1 MEQSNTT
8 TNAAI
13 NAAAMIDGNL
23 HALASLLDAFKA
35 GVIVPAADI
44 PHDQR
49 AEIRRELHC
58 MGQVLNLVMET
69 RELPSLP
76 GSLHLQRPDPTRI
89 NEDALIER
97 SAAAMLKRSKRDGFV
112 YEEPCKAL
120 STFNEAT
127 QILTLRNVRGDL
139 GTFRYNAKTD
149 RLTYVEVQA

>member
-1 MEQSNTT
+1 
-8 TNAAI
+8 
-13 NAAAMIDGNL
+13 
-23 HALASLLDAFKA
+23 
-35 GVIVPAADI
+35 
-44 PHDQR
+44 
-49 AEIRRELHC
+49 

-97 SAAAMLKRSKRDGFV
+97 SAAAMLKAQARRIV